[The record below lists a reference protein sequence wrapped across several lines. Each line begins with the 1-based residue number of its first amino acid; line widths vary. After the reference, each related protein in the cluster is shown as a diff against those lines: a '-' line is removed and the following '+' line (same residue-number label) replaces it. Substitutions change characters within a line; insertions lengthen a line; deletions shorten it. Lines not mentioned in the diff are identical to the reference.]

1 MVVHSFTF
9 NPFQT
14 NCYVCHDAG
23 EGVIV
28 DPSCMTEAEQQ
39 EVLAYVDQHDLTIRH
54 LLLTHGHIDH
64 IFGCKLLAEH
74 FGLRWQ
80 MHADDKPF
88 ITRSMEQSVAFGMP
102 LEAPPPPGRLL
113 DEGDTVTFG
122 EATWE
127 VYHTPGHS
135 PGSICFYDAA
145 GGFVISGDVL
155 FRDSIGRTM
164 GLPQT
169 SLPQLMASIFQKL
182 LRLPDETTV
191 YPGHGPATTI
201 GRERAQNPFLQ
212 VPP

>member
-1 MVVHSFTF
+1 
-9 NPFQT
+9 
-14 NCYVCHDAG
+14 
-23 EGVIV
+23 
-28 DPSCMTEAEQQ
+28 
-39 EVLAYVDQHDLTIRH
+39 
-54 LLLTHGHIDH
+54 
-64 IFGCKLLAEH
+64 
-74 FGLRWQ
+74 
-80 MHADDKPF
+80 
-88 ITRSMEQSVAFGMP
+88 QSVAFGMP